1 MNERSPQRV
10 KDLFN
15 KGFAALDRG
24 NLDYA
29 IDILLSCVM
38 LDPEQLQARKYLR
51 AAEIRKFREKRSSII
66 TGIINEIASIPNYLR
81 GTMALKKS
89 DYSQA
94 LTIAERLLKKEP
106 LNLRYLKL
114 FMDSAVGLNLIEAAI
129 QTFELIQDQL
139 PSVPEIQNWLGNLYT
154 KANRTKEAVK
164 CFERLCELTP
174 TDPAAHRMLKQTL
187 ALDSMTS
194 DRWAGAGSYREV
206 LKDEEEAITI
216 EREEKAFKS
225 EKELEALIAEMHS
238 KIESAP
244 RNLNYYRTLARL
256 YVQKKDFAQAL
267 AILQKAVEI
276 NPGDPVLAK
285 ATAITRLQQYDDEI
299 AKLLEAGEQEQAE
312 AKKAERQQFAYN
324 DLHDRV
330 QRYPND
336 LDLRY
341 EWGLMLYETG
351 DVNGAIQQFQLSQ
364 RHPRHRTSSLY
375 YLALCFKN
383 KAQYDLAIEQLEK
396 AKGELSVMD
405 ETKKN
410 ICYELG
416 TLAEILGDTV
426 KAAEYYK
433 QIYQSDIS
441 YKDVADKVER
451 LYKQQ

>member
-10 KDLFN
+10 RDLFN

-29 IDILLSCVM
+29 IDILFSCVM

-51 AAEIRKFREKRSSII
+51 AAEIRKFRESRRSPVID
-66 TGIINEIASIPNYLR
+66 TLNEIIDFPLYLK
-81 GTMALKKS
+81 GISALKKS
-89 DYSQA
+89 DYSNA
-94 LTIAERLLKKEP
+94 LAISERLLKKAP

-114 FMDSAVGLNLIEAAI
+114 FMDAVVGLNLIEAGI
-129 QTFELIQDQL
+129 QTFELVKDQL
-139 PSVPEIQNWLGNLYT
+139 PAVPQVYNWLGILYT
-154 KANRTKEAVK
+154 KANRTKEAVA

-174 TDPAAHRMLKQTL
+174 TDPDAHRMLKQAL

-194 DRWAGAGSYREV
+194 DKWAQAGSYREV
-206 LKDEEEAITI
+206 LKDEEEAITL
-216 EREEKAFKS
+216 ERDAKAVKS
-225 EKELEALIAEMHS
+225 EKELDAMIAEMQS
-238 KIESAP
+238 KIQSAP
-244 RNLNYYRTLARL
+244 RNLNYYRALARL
-256 YVQKKDFAQAL
+256 YVQKKDFANAL

-285 ATAITRLQQYDDEI
+285 AIATTRLQQYDEEI
-299 AKLLEAGEQEQAE
+299 ARLLEAGEKEQAE
-312 AKKAERQQFAYN
+312 AKKAERLQFAYN
-324 DLHDRV
+324 DLRERV

-351 DVNGAIQQFQLSQ
+351 DINGAIQQFQLSQ

-383 KAQYDLAIEQLEK
+383 KGQYDLAMQELEK
-396 AKGELSVMD
+396 AKEELSVMD

-416 TLAEILGDTV
+416 TIAEILGDTA

-451 LYKQQ
+451 LYRQQ